1 MWFFVSSLHTKLY
14 LMPTPGSCW
23 ERAQPQGQCCLS
35 GFQGSLWFTGPNLC
49 LPSTSD
55 TALPSPPFPKK
66 IGAGLG
72 ARRNPQKTQKLLINN
87 WAPPGWW
94 VVAKAPL
101 PEGWVEALSSELGEK
116 KSPTLSCSAPV
127 VLAWQPWWGLTEIK
141 ITGFQGK
148 KKKNT
153 KIFKA
158 SLNLNSQKYMV
169 VIVQS
174 LSYVRLSETPWT
186 AAHQASLSITNSGS
200 LLKLMSIELMMPSN
214 PLVLC
219 HPLLLLPS
227 IFPSIRVF
235 SNHSALRIRW
245 PKYWSFS
252 FSISPSNKYSGLI
265 SKVHC

>member
-1 MWFFVSSLHTKLY
+1 MILCNFFAYKALFNAHSRQQLRKSSASGLVLSESLPGVSVVYRAKPMLSFHFRHCFAITTIPKENRCWPGGQEK
-14 LMPTPGSCW
+14 PTENTEAVNKQLSSPRLVRGS
-23 ERAQPQGQCCLS
+23 QS
-35 GFQGSLWFTGPNLC
+35 
-49 LPSTSD
+49 
-55 TALPSPPFPKK
+55 PSPWGVGGGPKLW
-66 IGAGLG
+66 AGREEISHLELQCPSC
-72 ARRNPQKTQKLLINN
+72 ARMTTLVGPHRNKDHWI
-87 WAPPGWW
+87 
-94 VVAKAPL
+94 
-101 PEGWVEALSSELGEK
+101 SGEK
-116 KSPTLSCSAPV
+116 KKT
-127 VLAWQPWWGLTEIK
+127 
-141 ITGFQGK
+141 
-148 KKKNT
+148 NT

>member
-1 MWFFVSSLHTKLY
+1 MPSFHFRHCFATP
-14 LMPTPGSCW
+14 PTP
-23 ERAQPQGQCCLS
+23 
-35 GFQGSLWFTGPNLC
+35 
-49 LPSTSD
+49 
-55 TALPSPPFPKK
+55 KK
-66 IGAGLG
+66 TGAGLG
-72 ARRNPQKTQKLLINN
+72 ARKNPQKTQKLLINN
-87 WAPPGWW
+87 WAPSGWW
-94 VVAKAPL
+94 GVAIALL
-101 PEGWVEALSSELGEK
+101 PEGWVVALNSELGEK
-116 KSPTLSCSAPV
+116 KSPTLNCSAPV
-127 VLAWQPWWGLTEIK
+127 VLAWQPCWGLTEIK
-141 ITGFQGK
+141 FTGLQEK
-148 KKKNT
+148 KKNNNT

-158 SLNLNSQKYMV
+158 SLDLNSQKYMV
-169 VIVQS
+169 VIVQP
-174 LSYVRLSETPWT
+174 LSYVLLSETPWT
-186 AAHQASLSITNSGS
+186 AARQASLSITNSGS